1 MKQPARRG
9 GQAVQSDPME
19 PQGVLL
25 AACRRLLR
33 PVVRIL
39 LRHGVTYRQLA
50 ALCKELYVEV
60 ASADY
65 GLRGRPTNVS
75 RTALLTGLDRKEVKR
90 LRDMVTGKR
99 SEPKQRQDRIS
110 RVLSA
115 WFQDGLYSA
124 AGKPNALPFESA
136 TGPSFVALVDSYGGD
151 VPPKALLNELKH
163 AGAVTQD
170 EQGLL
175 HAVTRYYMPA
185 HTEAAALER
194 AGSVLEDL
202 GNTVAHNLFRKS
214 ESEARFERR
223 ATNTMMDARSAKAF
237 REFLERDGQ
246 QFLERADAWLSLHE
260 EAAGRS
266 GNRVRLGVGLYG
278 IEESS

>member
-1 MKQPARRG
+1 M
-9 GQAVQSDPME
+9 QSEPME
-19 PQGVLL
+19 SQGVLL

-50 ALCKELYVEV
+50 TLCKELYVEV

-90 LRDMVTGKR
+90 LRDTYAGKL
-99 SEPKQRQDRIS
+99 SEPKRRQDRIS

-115 WFQDGLYSA
+115 WFQDPRYAA
-124 AGKPNALPFESA
+124 AGKPNALPFESV
-136 TGPSFVALVDSYGGD
+136 TGPNFVALVDGYGGD
-151 VPPKALLNELKH
+151 VPPKALLKELKR

-170 EQGLL
+170 DQGLL

-202 GNTVAHNLFRKS
+202 GNTVAHNLFRRS

-260 EAAGRS
+260 GSAATT

-278 IEESS
+278 IEESI